1 MGEMGTQLLLS
12 YDFPPMGGG
21 IARWMGELA
30 KRYPAGRLIVSTGQF
45 GEGELQDEQFANPI
59 DRLPVPSS
67 RLRSVPGI
75 IRWSRRADA
84 LARTHQVEF
93 VWCGNLKPAAY
104 AAKWV
109 KSRAGVPYGILLHG
123 GDLLI
128 LRHQISRSSAK
139 RRTARS
145 LLDSAA
151 LLVCNSGY
159 TAALCRALIGDL
171 GMAALQERV
180 HTVPLGADPDIFR
193 PGLNT
198 SEVRQRYGLD
208 GRRWLLSVARLTRH
222 KGIDVGIQVLAQLAP
237 EYPDLGYAVVGTG
250 DDLPELTSLGR
261 GLGINDRIRFLGRVP
276 EADLPGVY
284 NSAEIYL
291 GLSRIMTERVEGF
304 GISLAEAS
312 ACGLPVIAGT
322 SGGIPETVEDQVS
335 GLLVNSEQVYR
346 VSAAVRSLL
355 NDRSLASKLGAK
367 GRERVERYYNWDRVA
382 AELARLGHEH
392 GTQAQIPQL
401 R

>member
-1 MGEMGTQLLLS
+1 MAKAGSQLLLS

-21 IARWMGELA
+21 IARWMGEMA
-30 KRYPAGRLIVSTGQF
+30 NRYPSGRLIVSTGQF
-45 GEGELQDEQFANPI
+45 GKGALQDEQFVNPV
-59 DRLPVPSS
+59 DRLPLPSS

-75 IRWSRRADA
+75 VRWSRRAEA

-104 AAKWV
+104 PARWV
-109 KSRAGVPYGILLHG
+109 KSRVGVPYGILLHG

-128 LRHQISRSSAK
+128 LRRQVSRSSTK
-139 RRTARS
+139 RRAARS

-151 LLVCNSGY
+151 LLVCNSDY
-159 TAALCRALIGDL
+159 TAALCRSVLGDL
-171 GMAALQERV
+171 SLPAPHDRV
-180 HTVPLGADPDIFR
+180 HTVPLGADPNVFR
-193 PGLNT
+193 PGLDPG
-198 SEVRQRYGLD
+198 EVRRRYRLD

-222 KGIDVGIQVLAQLAP
+222 KGIDVGIQVLAQLAR

-250 DDLPELTSLGR
+250 DDLRELESLGQ
-261 GLGINDRIRFLGRVP
+261 GLGVSDRIRFLGQVP
-276 EADLPGVY
+276 EVDLPEVY

-291 GLSRIMTERVEGF
+291 GLSRVMTDRVEGF

-335 GLLVNSEQVYR
+335 GLLVNSEEVNR
-346 VSAAVRSLL
+346 VTAAVRSLL

-382 AELARLGHEH
+382 VELARLGHGH
-392 GTQAQIPQL
+392 GTQAQVRPL

>member
-1 MGEMGTQLLLS
+1 MAPQLLLS

-30 KRYPAGRLIVSTGQF
+30 KRYPPGRLIVSTGQF
-45 GEGELQDEQFANPI
+45 GGGNLGDQQFVSCI
-59 DRLPVPSS
+59 DRLPIRSS
-67 RLRSVPGI
+67 RLRSLPGVV
-75 IRWSRRADA
+75 RWSHRADA
-84 LARTHQVEF
+84 LARKHGAEF

-104 AAKWV
+104 PAKWV
-109 KSRAGVPYGILLHG
+109 KTRVGVPYGVLLHG
-123 GDLLI
+123 GDLLT
-128 LRHQISRSSAK
+128 LRHQVNRSYTKNRVAC
-139 RRTARS
+139 S

-159 TAALCRALIGDL
+159 TAALCRSILGDL
-171 GMAALQERV
+171 RLTALQDRV
-180 HTVPLGADPDIFR
+180 HTVPLGADRDVFR
-193 PGLNT
+193 PGLDP
-198 SEVRQRYGLD
+198 SEVRRRYGLA

-222 KGIDVGIQVLAQLAP
+222 KGIDTGIRVLAQLAS

-250 DDLPELTSLGR
+250 DDLPELESLGR
-261 GLGINDRIRFLGRVP
+261 VLGVADRIKFLGQVP
-276 EADLPGVY
+276 EADLPEVY

-291 GLSRIMTERVEGF
+291 GLSRIMPERVEGF

-322 SGGIPETVEDQVS
+322 SGGIPETVENEVS
-335 GLLVNSEQVYR
+335 GLLVSPEQVNQ

-355 NDRSLASKLGAK
+355 NDRLLASKLGAR

-382 AELARLGHEH
+382 AELVRLGHEH
-392 GTQAQIPQL
+392 GAHAPVP
-401 R
+401 RPV

>member
-1 MGEMGTQLLLS
+1 MKVTGPQLLLS

-30 KRYPAGRLIVSTGQF
+30 KHYPSGRLIVSTGQF
-45 GEGELQDEQFANPI
+45 GEGGLRDQHFVSCI
-59 DRLPVPSS
+59 DRLPVRSS
-67 RLRSVPGI
+67 RLRSLPGI
-75 IRWSRRADA
+75 VRWSRRAGA
-84 LARTHQVEF
+84 LAKRHRAEF

-104 AAKWV
+104 PAKWV
-109 KSRAGVPYGILLHG
+109 KSWVGVPYGILLHG
-123 GDLLI
+123 GDLLT
-128 LRHQISRSSAK
+128 LRHQVSRSYAK
-139 RRTARS
+139 RRVARS

-159 TAALCRALIGDL
+159 TAALCRSVLGDL
-171 GMAALQERV
+171 GLTAHHDRV
-180 HTVPLGADPDIFR
+180 HTVPLGADPDVFR
-193 PGLNT
+193 PGLGT
-198 SEVRQRYGLD
+198 GEVRRRYGLD

-222 KGIDVGIQVLAQLAP
+222 KGIDMGIQVLAQLAP

-250 DDLPELTSLGR
+250 DDLSELESLGR
-261 GLGINDRIRFLGRVP
+261 VLGIADRIKFLGQVP
-276 EADLPGVY
+276 EADLPEVY

-291 GLSRIMTERVEGF
+291 GLSRIMPERVEGF

-322 SGGIPETVEDQVS
+322 SGGIPETVENEVS
-335 GLLVNSEQVYR
+335 GLLVSPEQVNQ

-355 NDRSLASKLGAK
+355 NDRLLASKLGAR

-382 AELARLGHEH
+382 AELVRLGHEH
-392 GTQAQIPQL
+392 GAHAPLPQSV
-401 R
+401 